1 LREKDLKEKNYFLR
15 VILDEETRVLDDRLL
30 CMKIEVKKKR
40 IRLNACING
49 EWGSEGF
56 VKHKW
61 KNGRGGGELFKEN

>member
-1 LREKDLKEKNYFLR
+1 MLCVFKLKNKYLR

-30 CMKIEVKKKR
+30 CMRVELQKKR

-61 KNGRGGGELFKEN
+61 KNG